1 MQVEKR
7 SARNCFKSKQKT
19 MQIALCSASGAHV
32 PIDFNQFLSQ
42 CSSEMKFSC
51 KAHIMLNPYPPN
63 VDPLSWPITIKTVVE
78 KVLIQCCQPHTVFIA
93 HTMPI
98 LRSKSRKA
106 LTKISPL
113 LPVRADHCFSDIIA
127 LSLWKHPF
135 LLWTVSITF
144 VYSQQLSF
152 EIPRPT

>member
-1 MQVEKR
+1 MQL
-7 SARNCFKSKQKT
+7 
-19 MQIALCSASGAHV
+19 ALCSASGVHL
-32 PIDFNQFLSQ
+32 PIDFNQFPSQ
-42 CSSEMKFSC
+42 CSSELKFSC
-51 KAHIMLNPYPPN
+51 KAHIIMLNPYPSN
-63 VDPLSWPITIKTVVE
+63 VDPLSWPIAIKTVLE

-144 VYSQQLSF
+144 VYLQQLSF
-152 EIPRPT
+152 EIPHPKMCCFIMTRN